1 MSTKVFS
8 LLMSFPFFKKSP
20 FSTVTKL
27 SNLDLVSRR
36 SFLEAAKQDDL
47 LPVSKV
53 VIHLAWFKKESRGFC
68 DVDEVLF

>member
-8 LLMSFPFFKKSP
+8 LLMSFPFFKKSS

-27 SNLDLVSRR
+27 SKLDLVSRR

-53 VIHLAWFKKESRGFC
+53 VIHLAWFKE
-68 DVDEVLF
+68 